1 MNIFFRGIL
10 ICLFSCIFAFYPAI
24 SSAQTNET
32 QAEKEARLKSELS
45 VVEKQ
50 IAENERILI
59 NTQNQ
64 SASLKRDILILD
76 TKIKTAQL
84 NIKAKNLA
92 IESLGKDINKKQEKI
107 ESLEDRINRGKE
119 TLAQI
124 MRKTNEVDE
133 LNLPEFLLAR
143 ENLTNFLSDLDNF
156 ESVQESLK
164 LTFEQI
170 RDDKSET
177 EAEKDALS
185 KRKNKELDAKAAI
198 EIEKK
203 NIESDEKEKQR
214 LLTVSK
220 GNEKTYAALLAERK
234 SKAAEIKAALFSLRD
249 SAAIPFEQALKYA
262 NEASKATGIRPAFL
276 LAILTQE
283 SSLGKNV
290 GSCYLTNTSTGAGV
304 SVKSGTTFPNVMKPG
319 RDVEPFIQIT
329 KSLDLDYSK
338 TLVSCPIASAGG
350 YGGAMGPAQFI
361 ASTWMLFKDK
371 IAKAAGVSNPNPWNP
386 EHAFIA
392 SAIYLTELGAY
403 SGSFTAEKNA
413 ACRYYSGKV
422 CSTKSVNNTY
432 GVQVMAKADNIQRN
446 MINPLQGL

>member
-24 SSAQTNET
+24 SGAQTNET

-45 VVEKQ
+45 AVEKQ

-119 TLAQI
+119 TLSQI

-170 RDDKSET
+170 RDDKTET

-203 NIESDEKEKQR
+203 NIENDEKEKQR

-220 GNEKTYAALLAERK
+220 GNEKTYAALLAERR

-371 IAKAAGVSNPNPWNP
+371 IAKAAGVSTPNPWNP

>member
-1 MNIFFRGIL
+1 MNRFFRCL
-10 ICLFSCIFAFYPAI
+10 FICLFLFSYSNLTFAQEI
-24 SSAQTNET
+24 ET
-32 QAEKEARLKSELS
+32 QADKEIRLKNELS
-45 VVEKQ
+45 EVEKQ
-50 IAENERILI
+50 IAENEKILV

-64 SASLKRDILILD
+64 TASLKRDILILD

-84 NIKAKNLA
+84 NIKAKNIA
-92 IESLGKDINKKQEKI
+92 IEALGKDINKKQEKI
-107 ESLEDRINRGKE
+107 NSLEERINRGKE

-124 MRKTNEVDE
+124 MRKTNEVDD
-133 LNLPEFLLAR
+133 LNLPEFLLTR
-143 ENLTNFLSDLDNF
+143 QNLTNFLSDLDNF

-177 EAEKDALS
+177 EAEKNQLS
-185 KRKNKELDAKAAI
+185 RRKDKELDAKAAI
-198 EIEKK
+198 ETEKK
-203 NIESDEKEKQR
+203 NIENDEKEKQR
-214 LLTVSK
+214 LLVISK
-220 GNEKTYAALLAERK
+220 GNEKAYSALLSERK
-234 SKAAEIKAALFSLRD
+234 SKAAQIRAALFSLRD
-249 SAAIPFEQALKYA
+249 SAAIPFELALKYA
-262 NEASKATGIRPAFL
+262 NEASKSTGIRPAFL

-290 GSCYLTNTSTGAGV
+290 GTCYLTNPSTGAGV
-304 SVKSGTTFPNVMKPG
+304 SVKSGTNFSNVMKPG

-329 KSLDLDYSK
+329 KSLDMDYSK
-338 TLVSCPIASAGG
+338 TLVSCPIAGAGG

-371 IAKAAGVSNPNPWNP
+371 ISRATGVNNPNPWNP

-403 SGSFTAEKNA
+403 SGSYTAEKNA
-413 ACRYYSGKV
+413 ACKYYSGKI
-422 CSTKSVNNTY
+422 CNTKSVNNSY

>member
-1 MNIFFRGIL
+1 MNIFFRGFFL
-10 ICLFSCIFAFYPAI
+10 CLFYSIFIFYPAI
-24 SSAQTNET
+24 SYAQLNET
-32 QAEKEARLKSELS
+32 QAEKEARLKQELTE
-45 VVEKQ
+45 VEKQ
-50 IAENERILI
+50 IAENERILT

-84 NIKAKNLA
+84 NIKAKNIA

-107 ESLEDRINRGKE
+107 EGLEERINRGKQ

-124 MRKTNEVDE
+124 MRKTNEVDKF
-133 LNLPEFLLAR
+133 NLPEFILAR
-143 ENLTNFLSDLDNF
+143 QNLTNFLSDLDNF

-164 LTFEQI
+164 TTFEQI
-170 RDDKSET
+170 RDDKNET

-185 KRKNKELDAKAAI
+185 KRKNRELDAKAEI
-198 EIEKK
+198 EIEKR
-203 NIESDEKEKQR
+203 NIENDEKEKQR
-214 LLTVSK
+214 LLKVSK
-220 GNEKTYAALLAERK
+220 GNEKTYAALLAERR

-262 NEASKATGIRPAFL
+262 NEASKATGVRPAFL

-290 GSCYLTNTSTGAGV
+290 GTCYLTNPSTGAGV
-304 SVKSGTTFPNVMKPG
+304 SVKSGASFPNVMKPG

-329 KSLDLDYSK
+329 RSLDMDYAK
-338 TLVSCPIASAGG
+338 TLVSCPIPSAGG

-361 ASTWMLFKDK
+361 ASTWMLYRDK
-371 IAKAAGVSNPNPWNP
+371 IARASGVSNPNPWNP

-392 SAIYLTELGAY
+392 SAIYLSELGAY

-413 ACRYYSGKV
+413 ACRYYSGRSCNV
-422 CSTKSVNNTY
+422 RSVNNTY